1 MIENAQEPNKTPE
14 SPFGAMAAGSFW
26 TVKTFS
32 TETPGASQHRE
43 VAFFFCPV
51 GHPGGASDTGR
62 AGNRL
67 SLAGWER
74 RAGWQTQ
81 TGQDPCSHWSE
92 PNRYKGLHCPPEWP
106 LLLKKAIRW
115 GALESFIPL
124 QSLSVGI
131 QKVRLSVSVNLP
143 FVSCLRIFT
152 HWQKTTESRW
162 SYCNSHWWQVTP
174 CALSDPG
181 NNKRNHMHCAFRWK
195 SYPDRNHK

>member
-1 MIENAQEPNKTPE
+1 
-14 SPFGAMAAGSFW
+14 MAARAFW

-32 TETPGASQHRE
+32 TETPVRPSTERWL
-43 VAFFFCPV
+43 FFCAV

-81 TGQDPCSHWSE
+81 TGQDPCFHWSE

-106 LLLKKAIRW
+106 LLLKR
-115 GALESFIPL
+115 PL
-124 QSLSVGI
+124 DEEPWNPSSPCNHSLWASKKCV
-131 QKVRLSVSVNLP
+131 SVSQLTCL
-143 FVSCLRIFT
+143 VSCLRIFT

-174 CALSDPG
+174 CALSDPV
-181 NNKRNHMHCAFRWK
+181 NNKRNHMHCAFKWK